1 MCRRCE
7 IHLNQQLLIALSAG
21 LINKLPL
28 NVKKCTHLDFGNTA
42 KAFFFSSNEIQK
54 HIVQKD
60 LGLLISRD
68 LKWADHIRAACN
80 KAIGVLCLLKRSS
93 PLLTMSVKLNLF
105 KSMIIPVVI
114 YKELL
119 LKAGILPLSLYMQLQ
134 DLLTLS
140 KCMTGYFDIDFNP
153 YLCLRKCTRDIRS
166 SHDVRFDHRKP
177 RENQSEQSFFF
188 RTGALVNRL
197 PATIDINN
205 PTGLKQ
211 RLLRVL
217 WTFFNANYNELV
229 SVTWRV

>member
-1 MCRRCE
+1 M
-7 IHLNQQLLIALSAG
+7 QKPIA
-21 LINKLPL
+21 
-28 NVKKCTHLDFGNTA
+28 
-42 KAFFFSSNEIQK
+42 
-54 HIVQKD
+54 QKD

-68 LKWADHIRAACN
+68 LKWADHTRAACN

-93 PLLTMSVKLNLF
+93 PLLNMSVKLNLF
-105 KSMIIPVVI
+105 KSMIIPVLIYGSSCWYSNIDNLKSLENVQKRALKWVCSDRKST

-119 LKAGILPLSLYMQLQ
+119 LKAGILSMSLHMQLQ

-153 YLCLRKCTRDIRS
+153 CLCLKKCTLDIRS

-177 RENQSEQSFFF
+177 RESQSEQSFFF
-188 RTGALVNRL
+188 HTGALVNRL

-211 RLLRVL
+211 RLLRVF
-217 WTFFNANYNELV
+217 WTFFNANYNKLV
-229 SVTWRV
+229 SSTWRV